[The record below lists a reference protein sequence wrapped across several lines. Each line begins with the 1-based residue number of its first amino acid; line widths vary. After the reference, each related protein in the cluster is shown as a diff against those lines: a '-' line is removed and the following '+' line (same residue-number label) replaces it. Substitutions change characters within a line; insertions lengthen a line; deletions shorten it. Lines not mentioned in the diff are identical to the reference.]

1 VQLKLNEEQE
11 LLRDTV
17 ARFIAQHYDFER
29 RTKLVKADTGDAS
42 WRAFAENG
50 WLAAAIPEEDGG
62 LGGSVIQ
69 CVIIAEQ
76 LGRGLVI
83 EPYLGCA
90 VLAAQTLLATGA
102 RAQCSEWLPSLCDGS
117 RRLALA
123 YSEPASRGMPEF
135 VTTYAERTGAGYL
148 LHGRKTLVL
157 GAIGADAYIV
167 SARTQAA
174 GEGSSLF
181 LVPADTANLAVTT
194 VPLHDGSVAAELNL
208 EGVQVSRVL
217 GDAGRGLPAMR
228 HGLEHALL
236 VLCAELIGAM
246 ERTIEITAD
255 YLRNRKQFNTPLA
268 TFQVLQHRMAD
279 MAAEMEL
286 ARSMLFAALASF
298 ENDPV
303 TTRFETLAAAK
314 AFICGAAR
322 NVCGQGIQ
330 LHGGIGMTDEYVV
343 GHYFKRAVV
352 ADVLLGSSA
361 LHEAACA
368 KHLRDRMIAGA
379 VASDSSVDSPPA
391 RFADVR

>member
-1 VQLKLNEEQE
+1 VQLTLNDEQE
-11 LLRDTV
+11 LLRDSV

-29 RTKLVKADTGDAS
+29 RTKLVKAGAVDAN
-42 WRAFAENG
+42 WRTFAENG
-50 WLAAAIPEEDGG
+50 WLAAAIPEEHGG
-62 LGGSVIQ
+62 LGGSAIES
-69 CVIIAEQ
+69 VIIGEQ
-76 LGRGLVI
+76 FGRGLVI

-102 RAQCSEWLPSLCDGS
+102 QAQCSEWLPSLCDGS

-123 YSEPASRGMPEF
+123 YSEPASRGIPQF
-135 VTTYAERTGAGYL
+135 VTARAERTDTGYE

-157 GAIGADAYIV
+157 GAMGADAYIV
-167 SARTQAA
+167 SARIRAA
-174 GEGSSLF
+174 GEGISLF
-181 LVPADTANLAVTT
+181 LVPADAAKLSVTA
-194 VPLHDGSVAAELNL
+194 VPLHDGSVAAEL
-208 EGVQVSRVL
+208 EFQGVQVAGVL
-217 GDAGRGLPAMR
+217 GEAGRGLPAVR
-228 HGLEHALL
+228 HGLAHAVL
-236 VLCAELIGAM
+236 VLCAEVIGAM

-255 YLRNRKQFNTPLA
+255 YLRSRKQFNTPLA
-268 TFQVLQHRMAD
+268 TFQALQHRMAD

-298 ENDPV
+298 ENDDA
-303 TTRFETLAAAK
+303 TARLETLAAAK

-330 LHGGIGMTDEYVV
+330 MHGGIGMTEEYLV

-368 KHLRDRMIAGA
+368 KSLRDRLVEGVA
-379 VASDSSVDSPPA
+379 VAGVDVDSRHA
-391 RFADVR
+391 RFADVC